1 MSQSIKVGNATVG
14 ENMMANFRIQNIMIG
29 LALALATFML
39 DVIPAKAQLE
49 QVELKNPY
57 TVSGELFVVRVVPAG
72 RKMQIFVV
80 GNEVS
85 QLQFDK
91 LHMLASIKAG
101 TKIWSVE
108 AGKKKDYFLIQTPSD
123 LPPGIQPELNLKLQY
138 KDSSENF
145 DIKLDH
151 KK

>member
-1 MSQSIKVGNATVG
+1 
-14 ENMMANFRIQNIMIG
+14 MMAHIRIQNVMIG
-29 LALALATFML
+29 FTVALATFL
-39 DVIPAKAQLE
+39 VGVRPAKAQLE

-72 RKMQIFVV
+72 RKMQVFVV

-85 QLQFDK
+85 RLQFDK

-101 TKIWSVE
+101 TKIWSVD

-123 LPPGIQPELNLKLQY
+123 LPPGVQPELNLKLQY

-145 DIKLDH
+145 DIKLNP